1 MKIHDDFF
9 DHLDKFTHKAIFEK
23 IEFIWDP
30 LKSISNYIDKCLS
43 QLPDDVNRVSTFQGL
58 GLTDPGAKDSGA
70 YVRNWIR
77 IESPLFL
84 EKHGIYLSEGTML
97 EPSAIIKGPCYIGP
111 GCEIR
116 QGAYIRGNVIVG
128 EKCVIGHNTEV
139 KNSIIMN
146 HTEAGHFN
154 YIGDSILGSY
164 INLGA
169 GAKLANVE
177 FRSPEDK
184 SKENFPSIKH
194 FDGTNTIDSTLSKF
208 GAILGDNVEVGCN
221 AVICPGTL
229 VAKENWIY
237 PNVTLPKGLYPPKKL
252 VLPSNRNVVSN
263 NK

>member
-1 MKIHDDFF
+1 MKIRDDFF
-9 DHLDKFTHKAIFEK
+9 DNIDKFTHQAIFEN

-30 LKSISNYIDKCLS
+30 LKSISSYIDNYLS
-43 QLPDDVNRVSTFQGL
+43 QLPDDIDRVSAYHGL
-58 GLTDPGAKDSGA
+58 GLTDPGSKDPGA
-70 YVRNWIR
+70 YARNWIK
-77 IESPLFL
+77 INSPFIL
-84 EKHGIYLSEGTML
+84 EKQGIYLSEGTMI
-97 EPSAIIKGPCYIGP
+97 EPSAIIKGPCYIGV

-128 EKCVIGHNTEV
+128 DNCVIGHNTEV

-154 YIGDSILGSY
+154 YIGDSILGSHV
-164 INLGA
+164 NLGA

-184 SKENFPSIKH
+184 SKEIFPPIKH
-194 FDGTNTIDSTLSKF
+194 FDGAKEIDTQLTKF
-208 GAILGDNVEVGCN
+208 GSIIGDNVEIGCN

-229 VAKENWIY
+229 VAKENWVY
-237 PNVTLPKGLYPPKKL
+237 PNVTLPKGFYPPHKI
-252 VLPSNRNVVSN
+252 VLPSNRNVVLN

>member
-1 MKIHDDFF
+1 MKRYDDFF

-23 IEFIWDP
+23 FEFIWDP
-30 LKSISNYIDKCLS
+30 LKSISNYIDNYFG
-43 QLPDDVNRVSTFQGL
+43 QLPQDIKRISIFQGL
-58 GLTDPGAKDSGA
+58 GLTDPGVKDPGA
-70 YVRNWIR
+70 YVRNWIE
-77 IESPLFL
+77 IKAPLYL
-84 EKHGIYLSEGTML
+84 EKYRIFLDKGTTL

-111 GCEIR
+111 GCEVR
-116 QGAYIRGNVIVG
+116 HGAYIRGNVIIG

-139 KNSIIMN
+139 KNSILMN

-194 FDGTNTIDSTLSKF
+194 IDGTKEIDTQLPKF
-208 GAILGDNVEVGCN
+208 GAILGDNVEIGCN

-229 VAKENWIY
+229 VAKENWVY
-237 PNVTLPKGLYPPKKL
+237 PNVTLPKGMYPPKKL
-252 VLPSNRNVVSN
+252 VLPSHRNVVLN

>member
-1 MKIHDDFF
+1 MEIHDDYF
-9 DHLDKFTHKAIFEK
+9 DHLDTFTHKAIFEK

-30 LKSISNYIDKCLS
+30 LKSISNHIDGCIG
-43 QLPDDVNRVSTFQGL
+43 QLPKDVNRVSTFQGL
-58 GLTDPGAKDSGA
+58 DLTDSGAKYPGA
-70 YVRNWIR
+70 YVRKWIE
-77 IESPLFL
+77 IESPLYL
-84 EKHGIYLSEGTML
+84 ENHGIFLDEGTML
-97 EPSAIIKGPCYIGP
+97 EPSAIIKGPCYIGR

-128 EKCVIGHNTEV
+128 DKCVIGHNTEV

-164 INLGA
+164 VNLGA

-177 FRSPEDK
+177 FRTPEDK
-184 SKENFPSIKH
+184 SKENFPPIKY
-194 FDGTNTIDSTLSKF
+194 FDGEKEIDTQLTKF
-208 GAILGDNVEVGCN
+208 GSIIGDNVEIGCN
-221 AVICPGTL
+221 AVICPGAL
-229 VAKENWIY
+229 VAKENWVY

-252 VLPSNRNVVSN
+252 VLPSHRNVVLN